1 MRCRSALWGVR
12 DKSKAMKPFDL
23 WLVSFGLRCGAL
35 LLGEV
40 ACFFYVVPT
49 LFNLHRDAADAAAAV
64 VAIAALAGGVLAA
77 AALTRE
83 LDLLLRSG
91 NHE

>member
-1 MRCRSALWGVR
+1 
-12 DKSKAMKPFDL
+12 MKPFDL

-40 ACFFYVVPT
+40 ACFLYVVPN
-49 LFNLHRDAADAAAAV
+49 LFDLHRDAADAAAAA
-64 VAIAALAGGVLAA
+64 VAIVALAGGYLLAA
-77 AALTRE
+77 SLTRE
-83 LDLLLRSG
+83 LNLLLRSG

>member
-1 MRCRSALWGVR
+1 
-12 DKSKAMKPFDL
+12 MKPFDL

-40 ACFFYVVPT
+40 ACFLYVVPS
-49 LFNLHRDAADAAAAV
+49 LFDLHRDAADAAAAA
-64 VAIAALAGGVLAA
+64 VALVALAGGYLFAV
-77 AALTRE
+77 ALTRE
-83 LDLLLRSG
+83 LNLLLRSG

>member
-1 MRCRSALWGVR
+1 M
-12 DKSKAMKPFDL
+12 KSFDL

-35 LLGEV
+35 LFGEV
-40 ACFFYVVPT
+40 ACFLYVVPC
-49 LFNLHRDAADAAAAV
+49 LFDLHRDAADAAAAL
-64 VAIAALAGGVLAA
+64 VAIVALAGGSLAV

-83 LDLLLRSG
+83 LNLLLRSG